1 MTCMSMSLTYACHF
15 IAYVI
20 ITLIAPLPTP
30 ACARATGGD
39 PCKNIQGRTQWVA

>member
-20 ITLIAPLPTP
+20 ITLIAPPPTLPRLR
-30 ACARATGGD
+30 ARHW
-39 PCKNIQGRTQWVA
+39 GRSV